1 MPPSLLEYVH
11 VLGVLLGGPPSGDPT
26 TSHLLTIAL
35 SVSKAVRSLEAEGT
49 ACEKV
54 SEEAESKAGKGPEDE

>member
-1 MPPSLLEYVH
+1 MRDAKIH
-11 VLGVLLGGPPSGDPT
+11 VAAES
-26 TSHLLTIAL
+26 
-35 SVSKAVRSLEAEGT
+35 EGT